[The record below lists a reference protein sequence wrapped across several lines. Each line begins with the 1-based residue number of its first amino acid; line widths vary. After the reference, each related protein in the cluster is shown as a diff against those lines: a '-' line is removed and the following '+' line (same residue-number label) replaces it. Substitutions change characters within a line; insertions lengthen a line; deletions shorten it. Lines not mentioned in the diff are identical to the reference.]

1 MIREFEFDCTRLSQ
15 TWLSECRAAI
25 IEIRGYISA
34 LSTGLVLFGKAHFL
48 FLKSAIPS
56 HVSSMFMIV
65 FLLRSNFRNARANY
79 CLRMRF
85 LSEFVLIVSGFT
97 FLYRILSSRRM
108 IW

>member
-1 MIREFEFDCTRLSQ
+1 MREFEFDCTRLSH
-15 TWLSECRAAI
+15 TWPSECRAAI
-25 IEIRGYISA
+25 IEILGCIRA
-34 LSTGLVLFGKAHFL
+34 LLTEFVFLGRAHFL
-48 FLKSAIPS
+48 RRKSDMPS